1 MSKHFFCLAI
11 LLLFLSCTDK
21 NDKIFISEIK
31 SDTTKSYHN
40 KEKTKPLFDT
50 ILNEGNVILYG
61 DTTIQK
67 DKIRRVLIKFEPYI
81 AFDDYKVN
89 VENVKA
95 KLDLDSHELGKQFR
109 TVIRECYNDSENLF
123 AGHYTFATWGCGSP
137 CQMNVLIDRRTGKI
151 YDAPDSSVGSEYKK
165 NSRMLIINP
174 PEEENYYYNDCI
186 FCKPEIYIL
195 NETTKK
201 FEKKE
206 PLQ

>member
-1 MSKHFFCLAI
+1 MTRHYYFIATLF
-11 LLLFLSCTDK
+11 LFLSCTDK
-21 NDKIFISEIK
+21 NNNFNTSEIK
-31 SDTTKSYHN
+31 TDNTKSY
-40 KEKTKPLFDT
+40 KKSDKTKPVFDT
-50 ILNEGNVILYG
+50 ILNEGNVIIYG

-67 DKIRRVLIKFEPYI
+67 DKIREVLIKFEPYI

-95 KLDLDSHELGKQFR
+95 KLDLNSHELGKQFR
-109 TVIRECYNDSENLF
+109 TVIRECYNNSENLF
-123 AGHYTFATWGCGSP
+123 AGHYTIASWGCGSP

-151 YDAPDSSVGSEYKK
+151 YDAPNSSVGSEYKK
-165 NSRMLIINP
+165 DSRMLIINP

-186 FCKPEIYIL
+186 FCKPVIYIL
-195 NETTKK
+195 DEKTKK